1 MGKSE
6 NIGLN
11 TLQKHDD
18 YMTPKIAWENIQHYL
33 PKDKIIWECFYGD
46 YVPLQPP
53 IFFVI
58 LFIIKV

>member
-46 YVPLQPP
+46 YVPYNPLY
-53 IFFVI
+53 F
-58 LFIIKV
+58 L